1 MADLVFAFDAALDRP
16 IPVPPGAPAAVVE
29 VVATAPWEALQVAV
43 STARQARAAALV
55 LFGSTLDPLR
65 ASPAQAAQLRRQQV
79 DGRGLAD
86 QHVGHVLGHAFE
98 MRQPDFQRGQA
109 VFATAHH

>member
-29 VVATAPWEALQVAV
+29 VVATAPWAALQVAAA
-43 STARQARAAALV
+43 TARQARAAALV

-65 ASPAQAAQLRRQQV
+65 ASPAQAAFTIVRRANAPPPISRSPRWWLIS
-79 DGRGLAD
+79 GNGGCSTTRW
-86 QHVGHVLGHAFE
+86 
-98 MRQPDFQRGQA
+98 
-109 VFATAHH
+109 